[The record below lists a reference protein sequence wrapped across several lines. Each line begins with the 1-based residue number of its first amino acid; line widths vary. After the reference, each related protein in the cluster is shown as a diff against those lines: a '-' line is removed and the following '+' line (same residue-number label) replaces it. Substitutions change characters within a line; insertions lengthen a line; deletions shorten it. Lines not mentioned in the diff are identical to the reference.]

1 MSILNSHFLMHAH
14 HNFTSFVILYICL
27 SKYKPYRAYV
37 TNLIYSTIN
46 KVCLSVCLSVSLYC
60 FCGYFKNL
68 FYLDWCFFFFFF
80 SFFFFFFFVL
90 FCFVF
95 FLQNICG
102 LQYGKLVR
110 TGLKGVEE
118 V

>member
-46 KVCLSVCLSVSLYC
+46 KVCLSVCLTSQDSLSDPGDTINEIVMDFSSRC
-60 FCGYFKNL
+60 FPHSHHMAL
-68 FYLDWCFFFFFF
+68 
-80 SFFFFFFFVL
+80 SR
-90 FCFVF
+90 
-95 FLQNICG
+95 
-102 LQYGKLVR
+102 VR
-110 TGLKGVEE
+110 TLDGLHIRVLHEKAIHTSEMVET
-118 V
+118 

>member
-46 KVCLSVCLSVSLYC
+46 KVCLSVCLSRTKLITIDLIC
-60 FCGYFKNL
+60 FYFPDNMRYIQCIHNNSQCATNLPVKLSRIDPSTKIVQPGY
-68 FYLDWCFFFFFF
+68 DM
-80 SFFFFFFFVL
+80 SRV
-90 FCFVF
+90 V
-95 FLQNICG
+95 
-102 LQYGKLVR
+102 
-110 TGLKGVEE
+110 
-118 V
+118 

>member
-46 KVCLSVCLSVSLYC
+46 KVCLSVCLSVCLRNWMFLSASDVCQIPFFTFISL
-60 FCGYFKNL
+60 
-68 FYLDWCFFFFFF
+68 
-80 SFFFFFFFVL
+80 
-90 FCFVF
+90 
-95 FLQNICG
+95 G
-102 LQYGKLVR
+102 LAISLSLSVA
-110 TGLKGVEE
+110 LSLSLSLSLSLI
-118 V
+118 

>member
-46 KVCLSVCLSVSLYC
+46 KVCLSVCLSLPSDAAQCPEGRIFLSAP
-60 FCGYFKNL
+60 NNHDRL
-68 FYLDWCFFFFFF
+68 
-80 SFFFFFFFVL
+80 
-90 FCFVF
+90 F
-95 FLQNICG
+95 FLHT
-102 LQYGKLVR
+102 Y
-110 TGLKGVEE
+110 
-118 V
+118 